1 MWKPPTMQRLHLTHP
16 LHFVIGLTLWCI
28 WFIVV
33 YGGHAVAC
41 AVAPPAPEQGVFTL
55 VSAMLLAVS
64 VAAVALLT
72 ALTMGCCRMAKR
84 QVGRL
89 RFNASVSAGLY
100 LFSTL
105 GVVFAAMPIMGI
117 PPCL

>member
-1 MWKPPTMQRLHLTHP
+1 MTTTMQRLHLTHP
-16 LHFVIGLTLWCI
+16 LHFVIGLTLWCT
-28 WFIVV
+28 WFVAV

-55 VSAMLLAVS
+55 VN
-64 VAAVALLT
+64 ALLLVVSFVAIGILA
-72 ALTMGCCRMAKR
+72 ALTVGCYRMAKHH
-84 QVGRL
+84 QGRL

-105 GVVFAAMPIMGI
+105 GVVFAAMPIIGI

>member
-1 MWKPPTMQRLHLTHP
+1 MMVTMERLHLTHP
-16 LHFVIGLTLWCI
+16 LHFVIGLTLWCM
-28 WFIVV
+28 WFVAV
-33 YGGHAVAC
+33 YGGHAVGC

-55 VSAMLLAVS
+55 VNAMLLAVS
-64 VAAVALLT
+64 IAAIALLA
-72 ALTMGCCRMAKR
+72 ALTVGCCRIAKR
-84 QVGRL
+84 HEGRL
-89 RFNASVSAGLY
+89 RFNATISAGLY

>member
-1 MWKPPTMQRLHLTHP
+1 MSITMQRLNLTHP

-28 WFIVV
+28 WFVAV
-33 YGGHAVAC
+33 YGGHAIAC
-41 AVAPPAPEQGVFTL
+41 SVAPPAPEQGVFTL
-55 VSAMLLAVS
+55 VNVMLLAVS
-64 VAAVALLT
+64 IAAIALLA
-72 ALTMGCCRMAKR
+72 ALTVGCCRMAKR
-84 QVGRL
+84 HEGRL
-89 RFNASVSAGLY
+89 RFNATVSAGLY

>member
-1 MWKPPTMQRLHLTHP
+1 MTSTLQRLHLTHP

-28 WFIVV
+28 WFVAV

-41 AVAPPAPEQGVFTL
+41 AVAPPNPEQGVFTL
-55 VSAMLLAVS
+55 VNAMLLVVS
-64 VAAVALLT
+64 IVSIALLA
-72 ALTMGCCRMAKR
+72 ALTLGCCHEAKLHE
-84 QVGRL
+84 GRL
-89 RFNASVSAGLY
+89 RFNAAVSAGLY

-105 GVVFAAMPIMGI
+105 GVLFAALPIIGI

>member
-1 MWKPPTMQRLHLTHP
+1 MATSMQRLHLTHP

-28 WFIVV
+28 WFVAV

-41 AVAPPAPEQGVFTL
+41 SVAPPAPEQGVFTL
-55 VSAMLLAVS
+55 VNGVLLLVSLAAIALLA
-64 VAAVALLT
+64 
-72 ALTMGCCRMAKR
+72 ALTLGCYRMAHR
-84 QVGRL
+84 HVGRL
-89 RFNASVSAGLY
+89 RFNAAVSAGLY

-105 GVVFAAMPIMGI
+105 GVMFAAMPILGI

>member
-1 MWKPPTMQRLHLTHP
+1 MATTMQRLQLTHP

-28 WFIVV
+28 WFVTV

-41 AVAPPAPEQGVFTL
+41 AVVPPASEQGVFTL
-55 VSAMLLAVS
+55 VN
-64 VAAVALLT
+64 ALLLVVSLVAIAILA
-72 ALTMGCCRMAKR
+72 ALTLGCYRMAKHH
-84 QVGRL
+84 QGRR
-89 RFNASVSAGLY
+89 RFNARVSAGLY

-105 GVVFAAMPIMGI
+105 GVVFAAMPILGI

>member
-1 MWKPPTMQRLHLTHP
+1 MTTTMQRLHLTHP

-28 WFIVV
+28 WFVAV

-55 VSAMLLAVS
+55 VNAMLLVVS
-64 VAAVALLT
+64 IVAIALLT
-72 ALTMGCCRMAKR
+72 ALTLGCCREAK
-84 QVGRL
+84 QHAGRL
-89 RFNASVSAGLY
+89 RFNAAVSAGLY

-105 GVVFAAMPIMGI
+105 GVLFATLPILGI